1 MKLLTAQQIRD
12 WDAYTIK
19 HELISSID
27 LMERAANV
35 FVKQFKKIVE
45 HDRTVKIF
53 CGLGNNGGD
62 GLAIARLLCDE
73 NYFLVEVF
81 IVEHSKNKSGDFNQN
96 LKQLEE
102 QNEVNI
108 ITIHEK
114 SILPIIHQSDI
125 IIDALF
131 GTGLN
136 KNIEGLALKVVQHI
150 NQSSTF
156 ILAVDVPSG
165 LQADIFSVDDLDA
178 NKMIHAHQTFTF
190 QVPKQSFLHPE
201 TFPFVGEFSVLDIGL
216 KKEYLE
222 EIKSHHFYLDK
233 DELPQL
239 KLRNKFSHKGT
250 FGHAICIGGS
260 YGKIGASVLMSKACL
275 KTGAGLVTAF
285 IPKVGYTI
293 LQTAFPECMVLTDDE
308 ILEIRNFPATE
319 NFDAIAVGPGLG
331 MNEYTIK
338 SFYKWI
344 STITKPC
351 VIDADAL
358 NISSQLLL
366 EHHDSFHF
374 PKNAILTPHPKEFD
388 RLAGISKNSVEH
400 IEKQIH
406 FAQHHQVFVVLKGA
420 HTTIATP
427 DGNLYFNSTG
437 NATMATAGSGDVL
450 TGIIVSLLA
459 QGYEAKDA
467 AILGVYLHGLSGDLA
482 VKNKATLIASDIIE
496 ALPFTLFSLLS

>member
-12 WDAYTIK
+12 WDAYTIR
-19 HELISSID
+19 HEPISSID
-27 LMERAANV
+27 LMEHAANL
-35 FVKQFKKIVE
+35 FVKQLKKIVK
-45 HDRTVKIF
+45 HDRTIKIF

-62 GLAIARLLCDE
+62 GLAIAKLLCDE
-73 NYFLVEVF
+73 NFLVEVF
-81 IVEHSKNKSGDFNQN
+81 VVEYSKNRSTDFSQN
-96 LKQLEE
+96 LKRLEE
-102 QNEVNI
+102 KIEVSI
-108 ITIHEK
+108 ISIHEK

-136 KNIEGLALKVVQHI
+136 KNIEGLALKVIQHI
-150 NQSSTF
+150 NQFSAYT
-156 ILAVDVPSG
+156 IAVDMPSG
-165 LQADIFSVDDLDA
+165 LQADIFYLA
-178 NKMIHAHQTFTF
+178 NLESNKIIHAHQTITF
-190 QVPKQSFLHPE
+190 QVPKQSFLHAE
-201 TFPFVGEFSVLDIGL
+201 TFAFVGEFTILDIGL
-216 KKEYLE
+216 KKEFLD
-222 EIKSHHFYLDK
+222 KVDSKHFYMDK

-260 YGKIGASVLMSKACL
+260 YGKIGANLLMSKACL
-275 KTGAGLVTAF
+275 KTGVGLVTSY

-293 LQTAFPECMVLTDDE
+293 LQTAFSECMVLTDDE
-308 ILEIRNFPATE
+308 ILEIRNFPSTE
-319 NFDAIAVGPGLG
+319 NYDAIAVGPGLG

-344 STITKPC
+344 SSITKPC

-358 NISSQLLL
+358 NISSQLLI
-366 EHHDSFHF
+366 EHHDSFRF
-374 PKNAILTPHPKEFD
+374 PKHAILTPHPKEFD
-388 RLAGISKNSVEH
+388 RLAGISKNSVER

-437 NATMATAGSGDVL
+437 NSAMATAGSGDVL

-459 QGYEAKDA
+459 QGYEPKDA
-467 AILGVYLHGLSGDLA
+467 AIFGVYLHGLSGDLA

-496 ALPFTLFSLLS
+496 ALPFALFSLLS